1 MRLFGLSVFDRIKD
15 GVAADADVQKLELTR
30 KGMRQTE
37 KRNQEWRLSLAVEA
51 PSGVH
56 LVEHTCTVPY
66 GKVPQVGQW
75 LPVTV
80 SSGDPGRLRVE
91 WDRVEALGGPGARVT

>member
-1 MRLFGLSVFDRIKD
+1 MGLFDRIRD
-15 GVAADADVQKLELTR
+15 GVAADADVQKIELTK

-66 GKVPQVGQW
+66 DKVPQAGQR

-80 SSGDPGRLRVE
+80 SSGDPGRLRIE
-91 WDRVEALGGPGARVT
+91 WDQVEALSDASFMPRGT